1 MRSTI
6 LTLFFFV
13 CCSPLHAAIP
23 VPDRVITDPASV
35 TSPQNSDAAPIPID
49 DLAISRGLFDAA
61 WSIDGKHV
69 FLSTN
74 LTGRYNIWRMESE
87 GSWPVQLTV
96 SDDAQGGLSPSP
108 DGRTLLFTQDVGGNE
123 YSDVYAVPASGGSVD
138 QLTKTPDITE
148 NSPRFSPD
156 GRSIS
161 LEIKPKSG
169 TVANVAIMDLATR
182 QVRQLT
188 DEKVSDRNWQ
198 VVGWMPDGK
207 SLIANRVRIDFSE
220 AGIWRIDVASGR
232 AEAIFKERPNVVVI
246 ATSVSPDG
254 ELLAISSNEATGQ
267 MRAGIYNLS
276 SRALRWFKPTPW
288 EQFSGQFAPDGRS
301 LVIRT
306 GEDGR
311 STLSLVD
318 VSTGNERALAF
329 PPGYNTEATTLTRSF
344 ASDSRRLLVLHSGAN
359 APTDLWIADIGNA
372 ESKRLTRLP
381 MASLNPERLPRSQV
395 VTYRSF
401 DGTPVSAI
409 LTIPFNLKRDASN
422 PAVVYPHGGPTGQAE
437 DYFDRTAAALASRGY
452 MVIQPNFRGSTG
464 YGRAFQLANV
474 GDLGGGDL
482 KDTLAA
488 KDFLVATGYVDPKRV
503 GITGGSYGG
512 FMTLMAL
519 GRAPDAFTAG
529 VQEFGIIN
537 WFTMYETSDPQL
549 TQYLVALLGDPVK
562 DKANYDASSPMT
574 YIRQAKSPLL
584 SLQGENDIRV
594 PRGQAQEVADI
605 LKEKGTT
612 SETIFYPAE
621 GHGFLK
627 IENRTD
633 ALRRS
638 IAWFDTYL
646 KGEAPTVKE

>member
-13 CCSPLHAAIP
+13 CCSPVHAAIP
-23 VPDRVITDPASV
+23 VPDRVITDPV
-35 TSPQNSDAAPIPID
+35 GITSPENSDAAPIPIE
-49 DLAISRGLFDAA
+49 DLAISRGLYDAA
-61 WSIDGKHV
+61 WSIDGKQV
-69 FLSTN
+69 YLSTN
-74 LTGRYNIWRMESE
+74 LTGRYNIWRMDSE

-96 SDDAQGGLSPSP
+96 SDDAQAGLSPSP

-123 YSDVYAVPASGGSVD
+123 YSDVYAVPTSGGSVV
-138 QLTKTPDITE
+138 QLTNTPDITE
-148 NSPRFSPD
+148 NNPRFSPD

-169 TVANVAIMDLATR
+169 TVANVAVMDLATR

-220 AGIWRIDVASGR
+220 GGIWRIDIASGH
-232 AEAIFKERPNVVVI
+232 AEALLNEQPKIVVI

-254 ELLAISSNEATGQ
+254 KLLAISSNEATGQ
-267 MRAGIYNLS
+267 MRAGIYDLS
-276 SRALRWFKPTPW
+276 RRAFRWFKPTPW
-288 EQFSGQFAPDGRS
+288 EQFSGRFAPDGRT
-301 LVIRT
+301 LVLRT

-318 VSTGNERALAF
+318 IATGNERALAF
-329 PPGYNTEATTLTRSF
+329 PPGYNTEATTLTSPF
-344 ASDSRRLLVLHSGAN
+344 AIDSRRLLVFHSGAN
-359 APTDLWIADIGNA
+359 APSDLWIADTGSA

-381 MASLNPERLPRSQV
+381 MASLSPERLPRSQV

-488 KDFLVATGYVDPKRV
+488 KDFLVATGYVDPKKV

-519 GRAPDAFTAG
+519 GRAPDAFAAG

-562 DKANYDASSPMT
+562 DKARYDASSPMT
-574 YIRQAKSPLL
+574 YIRQAKAPLL

-605 LKEKGTT
+605 LKAKGTT

-621 GHGFLK
+621 GHGFMK

-633 ALRRS
+633 ALRRT

-646 KGEAPTVKE
+646 KGEAPTVMK